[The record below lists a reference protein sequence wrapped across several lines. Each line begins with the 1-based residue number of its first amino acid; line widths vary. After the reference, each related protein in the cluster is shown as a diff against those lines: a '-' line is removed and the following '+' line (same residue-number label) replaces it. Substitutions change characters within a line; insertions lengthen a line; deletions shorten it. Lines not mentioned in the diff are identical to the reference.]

1 MNKLKLVRFD
11 FSDLP
16 KKYHSEYPFSKHQTF
31 VMLGEIDQMDGH
43 CVVADIKTGQIYSC
57 YHTENFVE
65 LSEDEV

>member
-16 KKYHSEYPFSKHQTF
+16 EKYHNEYPFSKHQKF

-43 CVVADIKTGQIYSC
+43 CVVADIKTGHVYSC

-65 LSEDEV
+65 LTEDEI